1 MGKRERIRELY
12 QKARRKPASLKFSE
26 ACTLVEGVGFRL
38 DRVRGSHHIFVHDS
52 HKALLNFQKVKGEA
66 KAYQVKQLLK
76 YIEEFEL
83 LP

>member
-12 QKARRKPASLKFSE
+12 EKARRKPANLRFNE
-26 ACTLVEGVGFRL
+26 ACALAEGVGFRL

-52 HKALLNFQKVKGEA
+52 HKILLNFQKVKGEA

-76 YIEEFEL
+76 YIEEFQL